1 MAKDPFFEYLKQVPM
16 FADLSP
22 QELRAVG
29 SVTTGINLPA
39 GRTVLTEGAHA
50 NEMVI
55 VVNGVLDVI
64 RNGEIIAEIGPGG
77 FAGEMALLTH
87 GHRNATV
94 VARTDVHVLHIDG
107 RSFTSLLEQVPQ
119 IAVKMLPIVAARAA
133 A

>member
-1 MAKDPFFEYLKQVPM
+1 MSKDPFFEYLKQVPM
-16 FADLSP
+16 FADLTA

-29 SVTTGINLPA
+29 RVTTGINLPA

-55 VVNGVLDVI
+55 VVDGLLDVI
-64 RNGEIIAEIGPGG
+64 RNGELIAEIGPGE

-94 VARTDVHVLHIDG
+94 VAKTDVHVLHLDG
-107 RSFTSLLEQVPQ
+107 RSFATLLEQVPQ

-133 A
+133 

>member
-1 MAKDPFFEYLKQVPM
+1 MSKDPFFEYLKRVPL

-39 GRTVLTEGAHA
+39 GRTVLTEGTHA

-55 VVNGVLDVI
+55 VVDGFLNVI
-64 RNGEIIAEIGPGG
+64 RNDEVIAEIGPGG

-94 VARTDVHVLHIDG
+94 VAKTDVHVLHLDG
-107 RSFTSLLEQVPQ
+107 RSFASLLHQVPQ
-119 IAVKMLPIVAARAA
+119 IAVKMLPIVATRAA
-133 A
+133 

>member
-1 MAKDPFFEYLKQVPM
+1 MAKDPFLEYLKQVPM
-16 FADLSP
+16 FADLST
-22 QELRAVG
+22 QELRSVG

-39 GRTVLTEGAHA
+39 GRTVLTEGTHA

-55 VVNGVLDVI
+55 VVDGVLEVI
-64 RNGEIIAEIGPGG
+64 RNGEVIAEIGPGE

-94 VARTDVHVLHIDG
+94 IAKTDAHVLHIDG
-107 RSFTSLLEQVPQ
+107 RSFAVLLEEVPQ

-133 A
+133 

>member
-55 VVNGVLDVI
+55 VVDGELEVV
-64 RNGEIIAEIGPGG
+64 RNGDVIAEIGPGG
-77 FAGEMALLTH
+77 FAGEMALLTQSN
-87 GHRNATV
+87 RNATV
-94 VARTDVHVLHIDG
+94 VAKTDVHVLHLDG
-107 RSFTSLLEQVPQ
+107 RAFASLLQQVPQ

-133 A
+133 

>member
-29 SVTTGINLPA
+29 GVTTGINLPA

-55 VVNGVLDVI
+55 VVDGVLEVI
-64 RNGEIIAEIGPGG
+64 RNGEVIAEIGPGG

-94 VARTDVHVLHIDG
+94 VAKTDAHVLHVDG
-107 RSFTSLLEQVPQ
+107 RSFASLLQQVPQ

-133 A
+133 